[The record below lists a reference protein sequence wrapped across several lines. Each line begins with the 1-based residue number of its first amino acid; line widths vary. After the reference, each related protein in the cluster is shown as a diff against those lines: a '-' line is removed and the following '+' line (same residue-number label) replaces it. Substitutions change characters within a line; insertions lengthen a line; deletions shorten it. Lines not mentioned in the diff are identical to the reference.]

1 MLKIVELH
9 PGDTPGKE
17 YVVLQN
23 LGISTV
29 SLKGWALTGD
39 SWLSGNAVKMAQD
52 IYIFTEDAAI
62 KPYTRVVLF
71 TGRGEDGWTPTTDG
85 KHAFLVYWNRNEAVW
100 SKCAYVH
107 LLQVAASR
115 KVVKTDEISYSRPE
129 AERTVDHSVAY

>member
-39 SWLSGNAVKMAQD
+39 AWLSGNAGKSAQET
-52 IYIFTEDAAI
+52 YIFTDDVPI

-71 TGRGEDGWTPTTDG
+71 TGGGVDGWTPTTDG
-85 KHAFLVYWNRNEAVW
+85 KQALLIYWNRGEAIW
-100 SKCAYVH
+100 SRCSYVH

-115 KVVKTDEISYSRPE
+115 KVVKFEETDYSLPAADRTADRP
-129 AERTVDHSVAY
+129 VAY